1 MVRCRVTFYK
11 WLSARFCRF
20 FFTPEPQLSCR
31 RNSLSASWIVREFSC
46 GRWRGEQQS
55 STGDPGPRHEF
66 GRVPPPHERRALH
79 VRAAPG
85 HRFND
90 MNTRVIV
97 AARLPAHAPHGAE
110 PCWHSPRLPRFGSAR
125 SAPQRRDARI
135 ASAKEQA
142 RGFVSR
148 WCAVFHAPQF
158 ARRGTLA
165 TVAVHSRIVPGL
177 PPRPETAYDLPQFW
191 VRLMPRGVSNGAR
204 GVALSDLT
212 FSRRVL

>member
-11 WLSARFCRF
+11 YYPARFCRF
-20 FFTPEPQLSCR
+20 FCTPQPQLSCG
-31 RNSLSASWIVREFSC
+31 RNSLSASGIVREFSC

-55 STGDPGPRHEF
+55 STGDPDPRHEF
-66 GRVPPPHERRALH
+66 GRVPPRLERRALH

-90 MNTRVIV
+90 MNNSVIV

-110 PCWHSPRLPRFGSAR
+110 LCRHSPRLLRFGSAR

-142 RGFVSR
+142 CGFGSR
-148 WCAVFHAPQF
+148 WCAAFHAPQF
-158 ARRGTLA
+158 ARRHRAA
-165 TVAVHSRIVPGL
+165 TVAIHSRIVPGL

-191 VRLMPRGVSNGAR
+191 VRLMPIGVSNGAR